1 MAGGGLV
8 AHRIAAQVLHHVRIQ
23 TAAPIQGSLCR
34 EDMRAYSA
42 QATGRVAAQVG
53 LMCQNMAY
61 KLQPLRASQSQGG
74 LEVEALNQMRM
85 IKTRLHLP
93 QPPLWA

>member
-61 KLQPLRASQSQGG
+61 KLQPLRASQSDDRKSTERTVTVSFCQHI
-74 LEVEALNQMRM
+74 ARCHP
-85 IKTRLHLP
+85 I
-93 QPPLWA
+93 